1 MRWVNEHK
9 SVTKGKGCGPKK
21 EMKDKFIAKRYWKD
35 GSTAMGKSDVL
46 AKSFH
51 DTINLSLG
59 DPDLITNEKIIQ
71 AAFEDAKKGHTK
83 YTDFRGD
90 PELREAVCDFYK
102 EEYGM
107 QVADEEV
114 FICASACLGMYL
126 ALEAIVDDGD
136 EVILQAPFFTPY
148 PQQVE
153 LARGIPVELPTYEE
167 EDFQINI
174 ERLESLITERTK
186 ALVIN
191 SPSNP
196 TGNCLTVETM
206 EKIAAIAEKY
216 DLIVIADDIYT
227 AFSYQNKFVPFASI
241 AGMKDRT
248 IILNSFSKNFTM
260 TGWRVGNIIAPAKII
275 KVIQQINEN
284 VVFTAPSISQRAGL
298 YALRH
303 RNEIQPPMVEEY
315 RRRMFYAAER
325 INRIPKM
332 SVIYPPKGSFY
343 LFVNIKETGLT
354 SEEVTDEILKQAH
367 VLMLPGNAFGNCGEG
382 YMRIACTVNVD
393 TLKEAFDRIEKMT
406 IFR

>member
-1 MRWVNEHK
+1 
-9 SVTKGKGCGPKK
+9 
-21 EMKDKFIAKRYWKD
+21 MKHKFIAKRYWKD
-35 GSTAMGKSDVL
+35 QSTAMGQSDVL
-46 AKSFH
+46 AKSF
-51 DTINLSLG
+51 DDVINLSLG
-59 DPDLITNEKIIQ
+59 DPDLTTHELIIEN
-71 AAFEDAKKGHTK
+71 AFEDAKAGHTK

-90 PELREAVCDFYK
+90 PELRSEICKFYK

-107 QVADEEV
+107 DVADEEV
-114 FICASACLGMYL
+114 FVSASACLGMYL

-136 EVILQAPFFTPY
+136 EVILQAPYFTPY

-167 EDFQINI
+167 EDFQINT

-216 DLIVIADDIYT
+216 DLIVVSDDIYT
-227 AFSYQNKFVPFASI
+227 SFSYQNPFVPFASLP
-241 AGMKDRT
+241 GMKERT

-260 TGWRVGNIIAPAKII
+260 TGWRVGNIIAPDYII
-275 KVIQQINEN
+275 RTIQQINEN
-284 VVFTAPSISQRAGL
+284 VVFTAPSISQRAAI
-298 YALRH
+298 YALRN
-303 RNEIQPPMVEEY
+303 RETVQPEMVAEY
-315 RRRMFYAAER
+315 KKRMFFAAER
-325 INRIPKM
+325 INEIPKM

-343 LFVNIKETGLT
+343 LFINIKKSGLT
-354 SEEVTDEILKQAH
+354 SEEAADVILRKAH

-382 YMRIACTVNVD
+382 YLRIACTVGVD
-393 TLKEAFDRIEKMT
+393 KLGEAMERIKKIPE
-406 IFR
+406 FQ

>member
-1 MRWVNEHK
+1 
-9 SVTKGKGCGPKK
+9 
-21 EMKDKFIAKRYWKD
+21 MKHKFIAKRYWKD
-35 GSTAMGKSDVL
+35 QSTAMGQSDVL
-46 AKSFH
+46 AKSF
-51 DTINLSLG
+51 DDVINLSLG
-59 DPDLITNEKIIQ
+59 DPDLTTHELIIEK
-71 AAFEDAKKGHTK
+71 AFEDAKAGHTK

-90 PELREAVCDFYK
+90 PELRSEICKFYK

-107 QVADEEV
+107 DVADEEV
-114 FICASACLGMYL
+114 FVSASACLGMYL

-136 EVILQAPFFTPY
+136 EVILQAPYFTPY

-167 EDFQINI
+167 EDFQINT

-216 DLIVIADDIYT
+216 DLIVISDDIYT
-227 AFSYQNKFVPFASI
+227 SFSYQNPFVPFASLP
-241 AGMKDRT
+241 GMKDRT

-260 TGWRVGNIIAPAKII
+260 TGWRVGNIIAPDYII
-275 KVIQQINEN
+275 RTIQQINEN
-284 VVFTAPSISQRAGL
+284 VVFTAPSISQRAAI
-298 YALRH
+298 YALRN
-303 RNEIQPPMVEEY
+303 RETVQPEMVAEY
-315 RRRMFYAAER
+315 KTRMFFAAEK
-325 INRIPKM
+325 INEIPKM

-343 LFVNIKETGLT
+343 LFINIKKSGLT
-354 SEEVTDEILKQAH
+354 SEEAADVILRKAH

-382 YMRIACTVNVD
+382 YLRIACTVGVD
-393 TLKEAFDRIEKMT
+393 KLGEAMDRIKKIHE
-406 IFR
+406 FQ